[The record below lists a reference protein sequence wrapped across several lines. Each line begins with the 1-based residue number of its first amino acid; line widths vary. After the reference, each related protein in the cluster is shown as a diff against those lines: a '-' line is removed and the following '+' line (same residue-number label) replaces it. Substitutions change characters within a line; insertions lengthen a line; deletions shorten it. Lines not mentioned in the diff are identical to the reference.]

1 MNYPL
6 AALGL
11 ILFLFSWWLII
22 GALDEIGWFESR
34 LAECQKDILA
44 LGKIDNIIKKDELR
58 KQLSIE
64 HGLLFWI
71 AFLRRINNK

>member
-6 AALGL
+6 AALGFV
-11 ILFLFSWWLII
+11 LFIFSWWLII

-34 LAECQKDILA
+34 LPECQKDILA
-44 LGKIDNIIKKDELR
+44 LGKINNLIAQSELR

-64 HGLLFWI
+64 NGLLLWI
-71 AFLRRINNK
+71 SFLKRLNHK